1 MANFGRKHICTNPDC
16 GIKFYDF
23 RKPEPIC
30 PKCKRRVSELEEK
43 EILERRSKRVVE
55 EEPAAEEEEEEK
67 AKEKAAPEDK
77 EEGEEQDKE
86 EEEEGLEEVAY
97 IEDKGENLEDYEH
110 DYEE

>member
-1 MANFGRKHICTNPDC
+1 MGNLGRKHICTNPDC

-23 RKPEPIC
+23 GKPEPIC

-55 EEPAAEEEEEEK
+55 EEPAAEEEEV
-67 AKEKAAPEDK
+67 AEKAAPEEK
-77 EEGEEQDKE
+77 EEGEQEKEE

-97 IEDKGENLEDYEH
+97 IDDKGENLEDYEH